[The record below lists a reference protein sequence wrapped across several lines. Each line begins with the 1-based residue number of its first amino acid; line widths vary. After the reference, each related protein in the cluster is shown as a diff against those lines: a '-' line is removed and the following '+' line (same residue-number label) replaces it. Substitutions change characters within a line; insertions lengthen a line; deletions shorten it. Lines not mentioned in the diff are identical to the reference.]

1 MPTKRDRDATHANK
15 LLRLFAKFFFNDRE
29 YTLGEL
35 AAMLD
40 CSKQTVIRLVESIEE
55 SMGVTIE
62 RAERGNRRTYRMPR
76 QKSLPPAKILHQEE
90 LQALSMC
97 AAFAESVLGKEFFH
111 EATLGLEKS
120 QLLLPVQ
127 PRPTD
132 AHFATLSGGHIDYGP
147 HRETLRLLIQARET
161 QHVCAVRYRRLLA
174 TEEKTLRIK
183 PLKIFS
189 YRDSIYLHTRR
200 APEPGTPWKEPD
212 YHPLLAVH
220 RIRGVEL
227 TEQQFRVPDDYDF
240 DRDVKNAFGVWQN
253 DPFELTCRFD
263 DWAAEYVAER
273 EWSPDQRLQTHDDG
287 SVTLTF
293 TARGRPEVVS
303 WILGFGRHAE
313 VIAPEDLAEEVAAQ
327 LRDALEGYDLRG
339 VRTPRR

>member
-29 YTLGEL
+29 YTLTEL
-35 AAMLD
+35 AAMLE
-40 CSKQTVIRLVESIEE
+40 CSKQTVMRLVESIEE

-62 RAERGNRRTYRMPR
+62 RSERGNRRTYRLPR
-76 QKSLPPAKILHQEE
+76 QKSLPPAKVLHQEE

-97 AAFAESVLGKEFFH
+97 AAFAESVLGREFFA

-132 AHFATLSGGHIDYGP
+132 SHFATMSGGHIDYGP
-147 HRETLRLLIQARET
+147 HRETLRVLIDAMES
-161 QHVCAVRYRRLLA
+161 QHVCAVKYRRLLA
-174 TEEKTLRIK
+174 DEEKTLRIK

-200 APEPGTPWKEPD
+200 APEPGVPWKEPA

-220 RIRGVEL
+220 RIRSVEV
-227 TEQQFRVPDDYDF
+227 TEQKFRVPESYDF
-240 DRDVKNAFGVWQN
+240 DRDVKSAFGVWQN
-253 DPFELTCRFD
+253 EPFELTCRFD
-263 DWAAEYVAER
+263 GWAAEYVAER
-273 EWSPDQRLQTHDDG
+273 EWSPDQRLEVDDEG
-287 SVTLTF
+287 VVTLTF

-303 WILGFGRHAE
+303 WLLGFGANAQVVAPDDLVAE
-313 VIAPEDLAEEVAAQ
+313 VAEALRSTLAA
-327 LRDALEGYDLRG
+327 YD
-339 VRTPRR
+339 VRARRRRHR